1 MSEGKFTTPTSPL
14 ERWDQ
19 LTPNEKAWI
28 EMIRVIS
35 NGSDPRITPERVR
48 DLRDLL
54 DKGRAARAIRPDA
67 GS

>member
-1 MSEGKFTTPTSPL
+1 MTDGTFITPTAPQDQ
-14 ERWDQ
+14 WDQ

-35 NGSDPRITPERVR
+35 NGTDPRITPERVR

-54 DKGRAARAIRPDA
+54 DKGRAARAVRPDA
-67 GS
+67 AT